1 MQSTR
6 QILIID
12 DEDNIRLT
20 LKAALSPLGFALH
33 EAISGEG
40 ALATL
45 ERSPFDL
52 VLLDLHMPGIG
63 GIEVLRRARAKHPT
77 IRFIIVTAHG
87 TIESAVEAMKLGAV
101 DFIQKPCTPHDIRE
115 LVGKVLERETLD
127 EAQVGDYATL
137 IELCKRHVTDRNL
150 EQARAVA
157 QRAVGLDPG
166 KPDAYNLLGAFLEC
180 RGEWVEAQ
188 KYYRAALEI
197 DPSYLPAKANLTR
210 TASMHKSGKIQIG
223 E

>member
-1 MQSTR
+1 MQNTR

-12 DEDNIRLT
+12 DEENIRLT
-20 LKAALSPLGFALH
+20 MRAALSPIGHVLD
-33 EAISGEG
+33 EAVDGEM
-40 ALATL
+40 ALAKL
-45 ERSPFDL
+45 DRSHYDL
-52 VLLDLHMPGIG
+52 ALLDLHMPGIG
-63 GIEVLRRARAKHPT
+63 GIEVLRRARVRHPKV
-77 IRFIIVTAHG
+77 RFIIVTAHG

-101 DFIQKPCTPHDIRE
+101 DFIQKPCTPHDIRD

-127 EAQVGDYATL
+127 EAQAGDYATL
-137 IELCKRHVTDRNL
+137 IELCKRHVTDRDL
-150 EQARAVA
+150 ERARAVA

-210 TASMHKSGKIQIG
+210 TASMHRSGRIQIG

>member
-1 MQSTR
+1 MQNTR

-20 LKAALSPLGFALH
+20 LKAALAPMGFALH
-33 EAISGEG
+33 EAINGEE
-40 ALATL
+40 ALAKL
-45 ERSPFDL
+45 DHASFDL
-52 VLLDLHMPGIG
+52 ALLDLHMPGIG
-63 GIEVLRRARAKHPT
+63 GIEVLRRTRARHPRV
-77 IRFIIVTAHG
+77 RFIIVTAHG

-101 DFIQKPCTPHDIRE
+101 DFIQKPCTPDDIRD
-115 LVGKVLERETLD
+115 LVGKVLGREALD
-127 EAQVGDYATL
+127 ETQAADYPTL
-137 IELCKRHVTDRNL
+137 IELCKRHVTDRDL
-150 EQARAVA
+150 ERAKAVA
-157 QRAVGLDPG
+157 QRALGVDPG

-197 DPSYLPAKANLTR
+197 DPSYQPAKANLNR
-210 TASMHKSGKIQIG
+210 TASLHRTGTIQIG